1 MSQQPQG
8 VIAIFDTT
16 QIPAE
21 GFIALE
27 KKEQGQTVLPS
38 HIVLQNQANNAK
50 LALNDG
56 LLRTCQDSISL
67 YFAGGNASLY
77 ILKNPVK
84 QASELTKDN
93 VIIAYQLT
101 QAGIYILKKLNNHYQ
116 FTLQT
121 NIAVMEL

>member
-27 KKEQGQTVLPS
+27 KKEQGQTVLPN
-38 HIVLQNQANNAK
+38 HITLPKQSNDVK

-56 LLRTCQDSISL
+56 LLRTHKDSISL
-67 YFAGGNASLY
+67 DFAGGNASLY
-77 ILKNPVK
+77 ILKKPIK

-101 QAGIYILKKLNNHYQ
+101 QAGLYVLRKINDTYQ
-116 FTLQT
+116 LCCLSDV
-121 NIAVMEL
+121 AVLEL